1 MLKYLQQ
8 FKTLQHTELP
18 SYSPG
23 LNTVKGLLVLLVIL
37 SHALPLGLALF
48 VIFFFHMPLFLSISG
63 FLVKKSAYD
72 KGIFPFLKKL
82 VNRAIIPWLIAFVV
96 YLPFAFYH
104 RSILTFSVYD
114 IIHPFFHLWYVPA
127 YILAVIVCYWVIKFK
142 IPSFL
147 VLILTA
153 CITVAWFLIYRDPKL
168 PINELPL
175 YFLGEKRFYSYLLF
189 FYIGF
194 ALRNSIIKLRPNA
207 LLLLFLIG
215 LSFVGIVGIIFKGQ
229 QFFNFFVIPYLI
241 LNISLIFFTIIYTS
255 SQNWT
260 DNAFIHFLNNQ
271 SLGIYL
277 YHPMFIFIAYEYLDD
292 PKMNQTDNLTGFIV
306 FGITVLLTST
316 LVWLLTQFEITNKYV
331 LGNIKKENV

>member
-72 KGIFPFLKKL
+72 KGIFTFLKKL

-292 PKMNQTDNLTGFIV
+292 PKMNQTDNLTGFII